1 VYQVKNVKKIEKKVA
16 SDKPLPEL
24 AEYLAPFHKYFVRSE
39 GRESLERYSTGLL
52 SDIPR
57 KNGQTIEDNVP
68 GTNYQKLQSLMT
80 TIQWDEKGV
89 QQERVGRMRD
99 GVSLEDSVLIV
110 DDTGNPKQ
118 GDHSVGVARQYC
130 SELGKVANCQ
140 VVVTC
145 HYADPA
151 TSWPVNAQL
160 YLPKEWTDDPQRMQ
174 EAGVPEDVQFKT
186 KPEIALTLLD
196 EAVKLSIPHEA
207 VVTDAGYGGDD
218 PYLSGLEA
226 RGEHYVNAIPC
237 DFTVILEGDPGAK
250 VQRADAVMHQIP
262 KRKWQ
267 TIRWREGTKGWL
279 RRKFTAVRAYRV
291 LAGERKTLGWLMG
304 ERPGYGQKGE
314 WKYYFSDFPV
324 DTPLK
329 KLVDYVHRRW
339 HVDRFYEDAK
349 NELGWGDYQGRSWI
363 GFHRH
368 IIIVMLTYSF
378 LAWREWK
385 HRHSTPR
392 SRGRPRNP
400 FSPRRDRRRQSIQ
413 EIHRQ
418 VIDILWRMAVEYQL
432 RN

>member
-1 VYQVKNVKKIEKKVA
+1 MSKIVA

-24 AEYLAPFHKYFVRSE
+24 AEYLESFDKYFVRSE

-68 GTNYQKLQSLMT
+68 ETNYQRLQSLMT
-80 TIQWDEKGV
+80 SIQWDEKGAN
-89 QQERVGRMRD
+89 QERAERMRD
-99 GVSLEDSVLIV
+99 SVSLGDGVLIV
-110 DDTGNPKQ
+110 DDTGDPKQ
-118 GDHSVGVARQYC
+118 GEHSVGVARQYC

-140 VVVTC
+140 VTVTC

-151 TSWPVNAQL
+151 TSWPVNVRL
-160 YLPKEWTDDPQRMQ
+160 YLPREWTDDPQRMK
-174 EAGVPEDVQFKT
+174 EAGVPEDIKFQT

-196 EAVKLSIPHEA
+196 EAIALGISHEA
-207 VVTDAGYGGDD
+207 VVTDASYGGDD
-218 PYLSGLEA
+218 PYISGLEE
-226 RGEHYVNAIPC
+226 RGEHYVNAVPC
-237 DFTVILEGDPGAK
+237 DFTVILEGDKEAK
-250 VQRADAVMHQIP
+250 VVRADAVMHQLP
-262 KRKWQ
+262 KREWQ
-267 TIRWREGTKGWL
+267 TIRWREGTKGWM
-279 RRKFTAVRAYRV
+279 RRKFVAVRAYRV
-291 LAGERKTLGWLMG
+291 VGGERKTLGWLIG

-329 KLVDYVHRRW
+329 RMVDYAHRRW

-349 NELGWGDYQGRSWI
+349 NELGWGDYQGRSWV

-378 LAWREWK
+378 LVWHEWK

-418 VIDILWRMAVEYQL
+418 VIDALWKMAVEYHL